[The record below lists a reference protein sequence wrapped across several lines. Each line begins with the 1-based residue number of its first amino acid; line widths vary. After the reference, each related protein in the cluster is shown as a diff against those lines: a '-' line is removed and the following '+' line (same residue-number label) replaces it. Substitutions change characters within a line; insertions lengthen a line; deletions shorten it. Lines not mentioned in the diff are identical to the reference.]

1 MRNAQVLCFHPFQ
14 KTRWRL
20 LNQRINLNFA
30 GLKETFNM
38 ERRTRVRFAPSPTGP
53 LHMGGVRTALYNYL
67 YAKQKGGDFII
78 RIEDTDSHRF
88 VPGAEKYIIEA
99 LNWCG
104 IHPDE
109 GVDENG
115 NVVETP
121 SERHPHAPY
130 RQSQRKGIY
139 RKYADQLVGNGYAY
153 YAFDTAEELES
164 KRNEAEASGN
174 TFIYNQLTRKELR
187 NSLTLPE
194 DEVKRLLETTDT
206 WTIRFKMPEN
216 TVVKMDD
223 LIRGHI
229 EVNTD
234 TLDDKVLW
242 KRADELP
249 TYHLANIV
257 DDHLMEI
264 SEVIR
269 GEEWLPSLPLHYML
283 YKAFGWEETMPRFAH
298 LSLLLKPDG
307 KGKLSKRDGDRLGFP
322 VFPLKW
328 VNPAGEESRGYR
340 EDGYFPEAFVNLLA
354 MLGWNP
360 GDDREL
366 FTMEGL
372 IESFSLERVIK
383 SGARFNPE
391 KAKWYN
397 KEYLR
402 MKSDSELA
410 ELFIPVLES
419 HGVKVVD
426 CPACALTAGAEFA
439 GKGIDFHNHIVTKE
453 YVLDVVSLIKER
465 ASFVKDFWDIAACLF
480 ISPAEYGDF
489 GVKAGGPEVQK
500 PADPRRAADPR
511 VKVFDDTLTAPF
523 LAKDVDKFWKSENY
537 GPAFQTGEHVGRF
550 EGAFTK
556 ENVEPYL
563 EEYIREQG
571 WPMGKVMNCI
581 RLALTGA
588 SSGLGI
594 ADILSFIGKKEFA
607 ARMAFAG
614 ERLGQ

>member
-1 MRNAQVLCFHPFQ
+1 
-14 KTRWRL
+14 
-20 LNQRINLNFA
+20 
-30 GLKETFNM
+30 M
-38 ERRTRVRFAPSPTGP
+38 ERKTRVRFAPSPTGP

-67 YAKQKGGDFII
+67 FAKQNGGDFII

-104 IHPDE
+104 IRADE

-139 RKYADQLVGNGYAY
+139 RKYADQLIENGYAY
-153 YAFDTAEELES
+153 YAFDTAEELEA
-164 KRNEAEASGN
+164 KRAEAEAAGK
-174 TFIYNQLTRKELR
+174 TFIYNQETRMELR

-194 DEVKRLLETTDT
+194 DEVKELLETTDC
-206 WTIRFKMPEN
+206 WTIRFKMPVN
-216 TVVKMDD
+216 TIVKMDD

-264 SEVIR
+264 TEVIR

-322 VFPLKW
+322 VFPLRW
-328 VNPAGEESRGYR
+328 VNAEGEVSHGYR
-340 EDGYFPEAFVNLLA
+340 EDGYFPEAFVNMLA

-360 GDDREL
+360 GNDQE
-366 FTMEGL
+366 
-372 IESFSLERVIK
+372 IFSLDELIKVFSLDRVIK

-402 MKSDSELA
+402 MKSDDELTD
-410 ELFIPVLES
+410 LFIPVLEE
-419 HGVKVVD
+419 HGINVVD
-426 CPACALTAGAEFA
+426 CPKCALTAGAQFA
-439 GKGIDFHNHIVTKE
+439 GKGVDFKNHIVTKE
-453 YVLDVVSLIKER
+453 YVHEVVAFVKER
-465 ASFVKDFWDIAACLF
+465 ASFVKDIWLNASCLF
-480 ISPAEYGDF
+480 VSPVEYEQFGIKSGAAAE
-489 GVKAGGPEVQK
+489 AAK
-500 PADPRRAADPR
+500 PSDPRRAADPR
-511 VKVFDDTLTAPF
+511 AKEFDDSLTAPF
-523 LAKDVDKFWKSENY
+523 LAKDADKFWKPEGY
-537 GPAFQTGEHVGRF
+537 QPAYQVTEHVCGF
-550 EGAFTK
+550 DGAFTK
-556 ENVEPYL
+556 ENIEPCL
-563 EEYIREQG
+563 EDFIREQG

-581 RLALTGA
+581 RLAITGA
-588 SSGLGI
+588 ASGLGI
-594 ADILSFIGKKEFA
+594 ADILSFIGKEEFR
-607 ARMAFAG
+607 ARMDYAG
-614 ERLGQ
+614 ERLGKE

>member
-1 MRNAQVLCFHPFQ
+1 
-14 KTRWRL
+14 
-20 LNQRINLNFA
+20 
-30 GLKETFNM
+30 
-38 ERRTRVRFAPSPTGP
+38 
-53 LHMGGVRTALYNYL
+53 MGGVRTALYNYL
-67 YAKQKGGDFII
+67 YAKQNGGDFII

-115 NVVETP
+115 NVVEVA
-121 SERHPHAPY
+121 SEKHPHAPY

-139 RKYADQLVGNGYAY
+139 RSYADQLIANGYAY
-153 YAFDTAEELES
+153 YAFDTAEELEA
-164 KRNEAEASGN
+164 KRTAAESAGG
-174 TFIYNQLTRKELR
+174 TFIYNQKTRMELR

-194 DEVKRLLETTDT
+194 DEVRNLLETTDT
-206 WTIRFKMPEN
+206 WTIRFRMPEN
-216 TVVKMDD
+216 VVVKMDD

-283 YKAFGWEETMPRFAH
+283 YKAFGWEDTMPRFAH

-328 VNPAGEESRGYR
+328 VNAAGEESRGYR
-340 EDGYFPEAFVNLLA
+340 EDGYFPEAFVNMLA

-366 FTMEGL
+366 FTMDEL
-372 IESFSLERVIK
+372 IGAFSLDRVIK
-383 SGARFNPE
+383 SGARFNPD
-391 KAKWYN
+391 KARWYN

-402 MKSDSELA
+402 TKSDE
-410 ELFIPVLES
+410 EVTGMFIPMLES
-419 HGVKVVD
+419 HGFNVVD

-439 GKGIDFHNHIVTKE
+439 GKGIDFKNHIVTRE
-453 YVLDVVSLIKER
+453 YVAEVVSLVRER
-465 ASFVKDFWDIAACLF
+465 ATFVKDIWEIAACLF
-480 ISPAEYGDF
+480 LSPADYAAF
-489 GVKAGGPEVQK
+489 GVKAGGPEIQK
-500 PADPRRAADPR
+500 PVDPRRAADPR
-511 VKVFDDTLTAPF
+511 VKVFDDSLTAPF
-523 LAKDVDKFWKSENY
+523 LAKDVDKFWKEENFT
-537 GPAFQTGEHVGRF
+537 PAFQAQEHVCASGC
-550 EGAFTK
+550 AFTK
-556 ENVEPYL
+556 ESIEPVL
-563 EEYIREQG
+563 EDYIREQG

-594 ADILSFIGKKEFA
+594 ADILSFIGSREFA
-607 ARMAFAG
+607 SRMAFAA
-614 ERLGQ
+614 ERLGK

>member
-1 MRNAQVLCFHPFQ
+1 
-14 KTRWRL
+14 
-20 LNQRINLNFA
+20 
-30 GLKETFNM
+30 
-38 ERRTRVRFAPSPTGP
+38 
-53 LHMGGVRTALYNYL
+53 MGGVRTALYNYL
-67 YAKQKGGDFII
+67 FAKQNGGDFII

-104 IHPDE
+104 IRADE

-139 RKYADQLVGNGYAY
+139 RKYADLLIENGYAY
-153 YAFDTAEELES
+153 YAFDTAEELEA
-164 KRNEAEASGN
+164 KRAEAEAAGK
-174 TFIYNQLTRKELR
+174 TFIYNQETRMELR

-194 DEVKRLLETTDT
+194 DEVKELLETTDC
-206 WTIRFKMPEN
+206 WTIRFKMPVN
-216 TVVKMDD
+216 TIVKMDD

-264 SEVIR
+264 TEVIR

-322 VFPLKW
+322 VFPLRW
-328 VNPAGEESRGYR
+328 VNAEGEVSHGYR
-340 EDGYFPEAFVNLLA
+340 EDGYFPEAFVNMLA

-360 GDDREL
+360 GNDQE
-366 FTMEGL
+366 
-372 IESFSLERVIK
+372 IFSLDELIKVFSLDRVIK

-402 MKSDSELA
+402 MKSDDELTD
-410 ELFIPVLES
+410 LFIPVLEE
-419 HGVKVVD
+419 HGINVVD
-426 CPACALTAGAEFA
+426 CPKCALTAGAQFA
-439 GKGIDFHNHIVTKE
+439 GKGVDFKNHIVTKE
-453 YVLDVVSLIKER
+453 YVHEVVAFVKER
-465 ASFVKDFWDIAACLF
+465 ASFVKDIWLNASCLF
-480 ISPAEYGDF
+480 VSPVEYEQFGIKSGAAAE
-489 GVKAGGPEVQK
+489 AAK

-511 VKVFDDTLTAPF
+511 AKVFDDSLTAPF
-523 LAKDVDKFWKSENY
+523 LAKDADKFWKPEGY
-537 GPAFQTGEHVGRF
+537 QPAYQVTEHVCGF
-550 EGAFTK
+550 DGAFTK
-556 ENVEPYL
+556 ENIEPCL
-563 EEYIREQG
+563 EDFIREQG

-581 RLALTGA
+581 RLAITGA
-588 SSGLGI
+588 ASGLGI
-594 ADILSFIGKKEFA
+594 ADILSFIGKEEFR
-607 ARMAFAG
+607 ARMDYAG
-614 ERLGQ
+614 ERLGKE

>member
-1 MRNAQVLCFHPFQ
+1 
-14 KTRWRL
+14 
-20 LNQRINLNFA
+20 
-30 GLKETFNM
+30 
-38 ERRTRVRFAPSPTGP
+38 
-53 LHMGGVRTALYNYL
+53 MGGVRTALYNYL
-67 YAKQKGGDFII
+67 YAKQNGGDFII

-88 VPGAEKYIIEA
+88 VPGAERYIIEA

-115 NVVETP
+115 NVVEVA
-121 SERHPHAPY
+121 SEKHPHAPY

-139 RKYADQLVGNGYAY
+139 RSYADQLIANGYAY
-153 YAFDTAEELES
+153 YAFDTAEELEA
-164 KRNEAEASGN
+164 KRTAAESAGG
-174 TFIYNQLTRKELR
+174 TFIYNQKTRMELR

-194 DEVKRLLETTDT
+194 DEVRNLLETTDT
-206 WTIRFKMPEN
+206 WTIRFRMPEN
-216 TVVKMDD
+216 VVVKMDD

-283 YKAFGWEETMPRFAH
+283 YKAFGWEDTMPRFAH

-328 VNPAGEESRGYR
+328 VNAAGEESRGYR
-340 EDGYFPEAFVNLLA
+340 EDGYFPEAFVNMLA

-366 FTMEGL
+366 FTMDEL
-372 IESFSLERVIK
+372 IGAFSLDRVIK
-383 SGARFNPE
+383 SGARFNPD
-391 KAKWYN
+391 KARWYN

-402 MKSDSELA
+402 TKSDE
-410 ELFIPVLES
+410 EVTGMFIPMLES
-419 HGVKVVD
+419 HGFNVVD

-439 GKGIDFHNHIVTKE
+439 GKGIDFKNHIVTRE
-453 YVLDVVSLIKER
+453 YVAEVVSLVRER
-465 ASFVKDFWDIAACLF
+465 ATFVKDIWEIAACLF
-480 ISPAEYGDF
+480 LSPADYVAF
-489 GVKAGGPEVQK
+489 GVKAGGPEIQK
-500 PADPRRAADPR
+500 PVDPRRAADPR
-511 VKVFDDTLTAPF
+511 VKVFDDSLTAPF
-523 LAKDVDKFWKSENY
+523 LAKDVDKFWKEENFT
-537 GPAFQTGEHVGRF
+537 PAFQAQEHVCASGC
-550 EGAFTK
+550 AFTK
-556 ENVEPYL
+556 ESIEPVL
-563 EEYIREQG
+563 EDYIREQG

-594 ADILSFIGKKEFA
+594 ADILSFIGSREFA
-607 ARMAFAG
+607 SRMAFAA
-614 ERLGQ
+614 ERLGK